1 MKENSS
7 GWEMKWVCGCTE
19 AEKPLGV
26 RSSTLIARAKRKAA
40 VIPIGKPIKSGSS
53 ERFTR
58 SVRRWT
64 AATQSPAIGPNSGP
78 TTIAPMI
85 RIGESSR
92 TPTEAIRQ
100 ARTMKSR
107 KLAES
112 SVFSEVRAS
121 TSSQTT
127 ASEGAPAA
135 AFSARS
141 LASEIWESMSS
152 IAIEPSLCIPN
163 SFRSLTITLA
173 SSRATSQR
181 ITSPSGFWAA
191 RSR

>member
-1 MKENSS
+1 
-7 GWEMKWVCGCTE
+7 
-19 AEKPLGV
+19 
-26 RSSTLIARAKRKAA
+26 
-40 VIPIGKPIKSGSS
+40 
-53 ERFTR
+53 
-58 SVRRWT
+58 
-64 AATQSPAIGPNSGP
+64 
-78 TTIAPMI
+78 MI

-100 ARTMKSR
+100 ASTMKSR
-107 KLAES
+107 KLTES
-112 SVFSEVRAS
+112 SVFSEVRDS

-141 LASEIWESMSS
+141 AASEISESMSS
-152 IAIEPSLCIPN
+152 IAIDPSCWIPN

-181 ITSPSGFWAA
+181 ITSPSGLWATP
-191 RSR
+191 SR